1 MGVERLDPRQA
12 VDVDD
17 VAKLHEEQL
26 GDSPV
31 AMLGPT
37 FIREFYYSALV
48 ASGLIDCLVYR
59 LDGRVV
65 AFLSY
70 TKFSADFISRGV
82 RRHPFRLSWVMLR
95 TLLSRPS
102 VLKDIYATSR
112 FLSGGSGAKDFVEG
126 DMIEALSLVVP
137 PEHRRHVPTGGTGR
151 LAVRL
156 VGWMGEQARADSFD
170 RVIYAVQPDNVASN
184 LLFNSLGCEFRKFDC
199 AGKPTYLWVQQV
211 KTNAT

>member
-70 TKFSADFISRGV
+70 TKFSADFINRGV

-95 TLLSRPS
+95 TLAREMLRSPPDRRP
-102 VLKDIYATSR
+102 Y
-112 FLSGGSGAKDFVEG
+112 GSG
-126 DMIEALSLVVP
+126 
-137 PEHRRHVPTGGTGR
+137 
-151 LAVRL
+151 
-156 VGWMGEQARADSFD
+156 
-170 RVIYAVQPDNVASN
+170 
-184 LLFNSLGCEFRKFDC
+184 
-199 AGKPTYLWVQQV
+199 
-211 KTNAT
+211 